1 MAVKTIAGAQVN
13 VSEEGY
19 LEDMNQWNEDVAKE
33 LASEVGIELT
43 DKHFEVLNYL
53 REKTEAGEALTI
65 RKVGKSGITDIKG
78 LYKLFPKGPLKFSS
92 KIAGIPKPASSHP

>member
-1 MAVKTIAGAQVN
+1 MALKTIAGKEIS

-19 LEDMNQWNEDVAKE
+19 LENMNDWNEDVAKE
-33 LASEVGIELT
+33 IASEIGIDLT
-43 DKHFEVLNYL
+43 EKHFEVLNYL

-78 LYKLFPKGPLKFSS
+78 LYELFPKGPLKFSS
-92 KIAGIPKPASSHP
+92 KIAGIPKPASCV